1 MNAGTLPSIRELT
14 VTFRY
19 NDPESLAAL
28 FRQYPDQIACVM
40 LEPVKYNEPQ
50 DNFLHRVRE
59 LAHAH
64 GALFI
69 LDEMITGFRWH
80 TAGAQAEYGV
90 EPDLCC
96 FGKAMANGFA
106 VSALVGKREYMEV
119 AGLYHDRERVFLLST
134 THGAETHALA
144 AAMATIDFY
153 RHEPVIETF
162 REQGSKLANGIRRLI
177 DRHQLQG
184 YVDVIG
190 RPCNLVFTTADH
202 QGRPSQA
209 FRTLLMQ
216 ELIQRGVLAPSLVI
230 SYSHSDADLEQT
242 IRAFD
247 GALSVY
253 RDAITHGLD
262 RHLQGRATQVVYRKY
277 NDTPYCAPPRMS
289 LQVPTKFDASQNAR
303 AS

>member
-1 MNAGTLPSIRELT
+1 
-14 VTFRY
+14 
-19 NDPESLAAL
+19 
-28 FRQYPDQIACVM
+28 
-40 LEPVKYNEPQ
+40 
-50 DNFLHRVRE
+50 
-59 LAHAH
+59 
-64 GALFI
+64 
-69 LDEMITGFRWH
+69 
-80 TAGAQAEYGV
+80 
-90 EPDLCC
+90 
-96 FGKAMANGFA
+96 
-106 VSALVGKREYMEV
+106 
-119 AGLYHDRERVFLLST
+119 LLST

-277 NDTPYCAPPRMS
+277 NDTPYCAPPLMS